1 MDDGKPVGDPRP
13 IGVFDSGTG
22 GLSVLRALHAALP
35 HEDFIYADDSGFAPY
50 GERDAGFV
58 QQRTQAIT
66 AALQARGVKALVI
79 ACNTAT
85 AAAAEAVRAEW
96 PALPIVGVEPAL
108 KPAVAA
114 SHTRRIG
121 VIATRGTLASARFAA
136 LQAAVAGDVDCV
148 VQPCDG
154 LAAAIDASVHRDDG
168 PDAVQPLAAH
178 YLAQMG
184 PFGTGPGEID
194 TLVLGCTHYVLIAPL
209 LQSLLGPWVRL
220 VATGEAVARQ
230 TVRRLGPAGLA
241 RRARLGELSLLSS
254 GPTAQLDRAARH
266 WLARLHVP
274 AACGTMA

>member
-1 MDDGKPVGDPRP
+1 MPLGDPRP

-22 GLSVLRALHAALP
+22 GLSVLRALYAALP
-35 HEDFIYADDSGFAPY
+35 HEDFVYADDSGFAPY
-50 GERDAGFV
+50 GERDTGFV
-58 QQRTQAIT
+58 QQRTHAVV
-66 AALQARGVKALVI
+66 AALQARNVKALVI

-85 AAAAEAVRAEW
+85 AAAAEAVRAAW
-96 PALPIVGVEPAL
+96 PQLPIVGVEPAL

-136 LQAAVAGDVDCV
+136 LQLAVTADVDCV

-154 LAAAIDASVHRDDG
+154 LAAAIDASVHRRDG
-168 PDAVQPLAAH
+168 PDAVQPLAAR
-178 YLAQMG
+178 YLAQIG

-194 TLVLGCTHYVLIAPL
+194 TLVLGCTHYVLVEPL
-209 LQSLLGPWVRL
+209 LQALVGPWVRL

-230 TVRRLGPAGLA
+230 TVRRLGPDGLA
-241 RRARLGELSLLSS
+241 RRTRLGELALLTS
-254 GPTAQLDRAARH
+254 GKPEQLDRAARH

-274 AACGTMA
+274 LACGTMA